1 MEYLCFELAPPFLF
15 SLTGIIDFMNSYKSE
30 VNLYLLLTTNQ
41 FHLCSP
47 NFILL
52 NCLFYYSSAFPTSLV
67 QVINDYSEF
76 CDF

>member
-1 MEYLCFELAPPFLF
+1 MEYLCFKLAPPLLF
-15 SLTGIIDFMNSYKSE
+15 SLIGIIDFMNSYKSE
-30 VNLYLLLTTNQ
+30 VNLYLLLTTIQ
-41 FHLCSP
+41 FHLRSP

-52 NCLFYYSSAFPTSLV
+52 NCLFYYSSVFPTSLV